1 MANHTIRISKWNVN
15 LDLDVL
21 TDKRVL
27 VRLSDLK
34 EEVFKQRQD
43 LIQKYKIRSKLMPD
57 GYTIK
62 VYVAWDS
69 VLEELIKSETLESLW
84 KH

>member
-1 MANHTIRISKWNVN
+1 MANHTIRISKWNAN
-15 LDLDVL
+15 LDLDVI
-21 TDKRVL
+21 TNKKVL

-69 VLEELIKSETLESLW
+69 VLEELIQTQTLESLW

>member
-1 MANHTIRISKWNVN
+1 MANHTIRISKWNAN
-15 LDLDVL
+15 LDLDVI
-21 TDKRVL
+21 TNKKVL

-57 GYTIK
+57 GYTLK

-69 VLEELIKSETLESLW
+69 VLEELIQTQTLESLW